1 MSKMV
6 QIRNMPDRLHRILK
20 ARAAT
25 AGLSLSDYLLREL
38 EQVAQYP
45 TVEELRARL
54 ATREPVRS
62 PDTTVSWVR
71 EERDRK

>member
-6 QIRNMPDRLHRILK
+6 QIRNMPDGLHRILK
-20 ARAAT
+20 TRAAT

-38 EQVAQYP
+38 EQVVQYP

-54 ATREPVRS
+54 ATREAVQS
-62 PDTTVSWVR
+62 PDSTVSWVR
-71 EERDRK
+71 EGRDQK